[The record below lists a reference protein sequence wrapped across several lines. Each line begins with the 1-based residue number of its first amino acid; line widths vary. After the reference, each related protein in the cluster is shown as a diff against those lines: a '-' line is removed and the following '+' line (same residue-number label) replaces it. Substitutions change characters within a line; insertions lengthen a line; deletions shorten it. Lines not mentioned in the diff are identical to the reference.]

1 MKWINEN
8 RTDKECLENVIKNI
22 NQNDTYKDEKN
33 RKKDIKE
40 IKNLS
45 LKELRYID
53 NQLRIYVASQNWDK
67 ISKSVINNS

>member
-22 NQNDTYKDEKN
+22 NQNNTYKYEKN

-53 NQLRIYVASQNWDK
+53 NQLRIYIANQNWDK
-67 ISKSVINNS
+67 LSKSVGHNS

>member
-22 NQNDTYKDEKN
+22 NQNNTYKYEKN

-53 NQLRIYVASQNWDK
+53 NQLRIYIANQNWDK
-67 ISKSVINNS
+67 LSKSK